1 MFVDYYEEIDRMN
14 YELLVNTAVLAGEIM
29 LSGGAETYRVE
40 DTMVRILKMS
50 DLAVTETVATTT
62 GIYVTLS
69 DKSINT
75 ITFNKRVNVRNTN
88 LEKIYEVN
96 EISRR
101 FCNQQITLEEAN
113 EKLHEINKLQ
123 TYRKSVIYFSMIV
136 TAAFF
141 TVLYGGNTVDA
152 LIGAMNGGI
161 LALFAYLSSK
171 VRINLFI
178 HNMISALL
186 VTTST
191 VIFLRFFSEYI
202 HTTILLTGSITPL
215 LPGVAITNAIRDTF
229 QGDYMSGGARA
240 IEAFVAATAISVGV
254 GVGLAIFRVYVIL

>member
-1 MFVDYYEEIDRMN
+1 MN
-14 YELLVNTAVLAGEIM
+14 YELLVNTAVLAGELM

-40 DTMVRILKMS
+40 DTMIRILKMS
-50 DLAVTETVATTT
+50 GLSVAEAVATTT

-75 ITFNKRVNVRNTN
+75 ITYIKRVNVRHTN
-88 LEKIYEVN
+88 LERIYEVN
-96 EISRR
+96 EVSRK
-101 FCNQQITLEEAN
+101 FCNQQMSLEEAN
-113 EKLHEINKLQ
+113 EKLHLISKMQ
-123 TYRKSVIYFSMIV
+123 TYRQSIIYLCMVI

-141 TVLYGGNTVDA
+141 TVLYGGNAVDA
-152 LIGAMNGGI
+152 SIGAFNGGI
-161 LALFAYLSSK
+161 LALFSFLVSK

-178 HNMISALL
+178 RNMVAALL
-186 VTTST
+186 VTISSA
-191 VIFLRFFSEYI
+191 IFLRYFPEDI

-215 LPGVAITNAIRDTF
+215 VPGVAITNAIRDTF

-254 GVGLAIFRVYVIL
+254 GVGLALFRVYVVL